1 MVLNTSC
8 LQKYQIII
16 LSGLFFSA
24 CYIFKVH
31 FIICSYNI
39 KRNQSHASSLGGLG
53 ARGFGRDKVVGAVGC
68 SWRRFL
74 VAGVAASHTEH
85 KGDKSPAVRGP
96 NSAKGDGGDKT
107 VGCTGSKSKT
117 M

>member
-1 MVLNTSC
+1 VTGSAARVRQAAPVPSAGGRVM
-8 LQKYQIII
+8 QKK
-16 LSGLFFSA
+16 LDGGVRADPVEPMSA
-24 CYIFKVH
+24 VIVATNH
-31 FIICSYNI
+31 GWT
-39 KRNQSHASSLGGLG
+39 A
-53 ARGFGRDKVVGAVGC
+53 GRSRYKDKVVGAVGC